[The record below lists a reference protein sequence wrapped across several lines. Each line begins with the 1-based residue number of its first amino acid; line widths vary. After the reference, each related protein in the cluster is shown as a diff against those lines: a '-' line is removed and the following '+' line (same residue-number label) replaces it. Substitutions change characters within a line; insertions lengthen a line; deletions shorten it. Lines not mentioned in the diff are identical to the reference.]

1 MGQSHDAKSQSQK
14 TDNTRKSEEIPAI
27 IRHGYGV
34 QYWIDGAH
42 YEGDWYFNKA
52 EG

>member
-1 MGQSHDAKSQSQK
+1 MGQGSHDEKSQSFK

-34 QYWIDGAH
+34 
-42 YEGDWYFNKA
+42 
-52 EG
+52 